1 MRAESRGRADRS
13 TAVGRVAAHL
23 RGEILTGALDPGTP
37 LREEQLAARFGASR
51 HTVRAALARL
61 AAERLAVAAPYRG
74 VRVTS
79 FDGDDILALQHLRMA
94 LECEAVRL
102 AGERHGSVWPAEA
115 LAPAEAALDT
125 LAALA
130 GQAGLDA
137 DASGESDPDWLDVET
152 AHADFHRALVE
163 ASGSPRIIEA
173 HAALGSEL
181 RLFLLHVRPHY
192 TVDALLAEH
201 RDLLEAVQRRGAEAL
216 REHLARSAALLVDG
230 RASPSA

>member
-13 TAVGRVAAHL
+13 TAVGRVAVLL
-23 RGEILTGALDPGTP
+23 RDEILSGVLEPGTP

-102 AGERHGSVWPAEA
+102 AGERHGSAWPAEV
-115 LAPAEAALDT
+115 LAPAEAALDE
-125 LAALA
+125 LERLA
-130 GQAGLDA
+130 GRAGPDA
-137 DASGESDPDWLDVET
+137 DASGETGPDWLEVET

-181 RLFLLHVRPHY
+181 RLFLLRVRPSY
-192 TVDALLAEH
+192 TVDGLLAEH
-201 RDLLEAVQRRGAEAL
+201 RDLLEAVQRRGADPL
-216 REHLARSAALLVDG
+216 REHLARSAALLVGG